1 MWWWWCICLIE
12 QNDDDA
18 WNHTVGRS
26 LEKREKRKLVE
37 IVHLKWLTIAKTNRR
52 WFNQR
57 KKNWFKH
64 RGLDKNWLESKS
76 YGLLH
81 ATSYTVWFYYTHT
94 HHSHMSMTTIYIEI
108 CVKDWMMLSA
118 FVITNHTHTLL
129 NRTQSSRHSI
139 NICSLSSLLNLLVEH
154 LWFLITTRL
163 QLRSLKGE
171 PYISH
176 LLIVITAYR
185 SSLIV
190 LAYKV
195 QRERERITYSST
207 QIQVDECVAH
217 CSTTT

>member
-1 MWWWWCICLIE
+1 MIRE
-12 QNDDDA
+12 QVIRPTACN
-18 WNHTVGRS
+18 VVYS
-26 LEKREKRKLVE
+26 V
-37 IVHLKWLTIAKTNRR
+37 V
-52 WFNQR
+52 
-57 KKNWFKH
+57 
-64 RGLDKNWLESKS
+64 
-76 YGLLH
+76 LL
-81 ATSYTVWFYYTHT
+81 YTHT

-195 QRERERITYSST
+195 QRERENYLLIYTDTSWWVCGTLFNNNLKIDHTKIFLR
-207 QIQVDECVAH
+207 
-217 CSTTT
+217 